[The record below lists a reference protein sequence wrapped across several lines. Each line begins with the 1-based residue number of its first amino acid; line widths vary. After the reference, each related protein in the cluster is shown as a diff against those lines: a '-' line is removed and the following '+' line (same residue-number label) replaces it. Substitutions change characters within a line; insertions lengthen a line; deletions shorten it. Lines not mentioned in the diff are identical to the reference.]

1 MNPDSPRLHL
11 QERGVAPSSYGS
23 PSLTSRILDRGSRS
37 RNERPVADW
46 PLPPGYSGMHGDN
59 SNEVDDLRP
68 ATPHIKDSAPPQGP
82 APVQA
87 APTRE
92 PFVYPFYKPRNLP
105 KRRYYIA
112 FIVFL
117 LILVGVLATVF
128 GIKKEHM
135 DKIRPPS
142 PANSVALTELTPLA
156 TTLVSTEVIPTTLIS
171 TEFTSPFSIPAT
183 TISEVST
190 TTQVTTQPTTIIEST
205 TIIHSTTVIESNMG
219 IESTTQA
226 HSLALTQLST
236 VTQIRTLV
244 PISTLTTSFPST
256 SIQST
261 TVTRT
266 TTVVITLTHTST
278 KMNGDTLTFLR
289 SKLSTER
296 LSRTSVMDLFKTKV
310 STIIVG
316 TLTRTVTTK
325 SGIPSAAVSSTAG
338 R

>member
-1 MNPDSPRLHL
+1 MNTDSAQLRR
-11 QERGVAPSSYGS
+11 QERGVAPSSYGD

-37 RNERPVADW
+37 RNGRPVADW

-68 ATPHIKDSAPPQGP
+68 ATRHIKDSAPPQGP

-87 APTRE
+87 APTKE
-92 PFVYPFYKPRNLP
+92 PFVFPFYKPRKLP

-135 DKIRPPS
+135 DKVRPPS
-142 PANSVALTELTPLA
+142 PANSVALTELTPF
-156 TTLVSTEVIPTTLIS
+156 TITPVPTEVIPTTLIS
-171 TEFTSPFSIPAT
+171 TEFTSPSSIPAT

-205 TIIHSTTVIESNMG
+205 TIVHSTTVIESNMG
-219 IESTTQA
+219 IDSTTQA
-226 HSLALTQLST
+226 HSLALTQSST
-236 VTQIRTLV
+236 VTQIWTSV
-244 PISTLTTSFPST
+244 PISTWTTSFSST

-278 KMNGDTLTFLR
+278 EMHGDTLTFLR
-289 SKLSTER
+289 PTLSTER
-296 LSRTSVMDLFKTKV
+296 LSRTSVTDLFKTKV

-316 TLTRTVTTK
+316 TLTRTVTTE
-325 SGIPSAAVSSTAG
+325 SGIPSAVASSTAG

>member
-11 QERGVAPSSYGS
+11 QERRVGPSSYGS
-23 PSLTSRILDRGSRS
+23 PALTSRILDRSSRS

-59 SNEVDDLRP
+59 SNEMDDLRV
-68 ATPHIKDSAPPQGP
+68 ATPHITDSAPQGP

-87 APTRE
+87 APTKE
-92 PFVYPFYKPRNLP
+92 PFVFLLYNPRKLP

-142 PANSVALTELTPLA
+142 PANSVALTELTPF
-156 TTLVSTEVIPTTLIS
+156 TITPVPTEVIPTTLIS
-171 TEFTSPFSIPAT
+171 TEFTSPSSIPAT

-205 TIIHSTTVIESNMG
+205 TIVHSTTVIESNMG
-219 IESTTQA
+219 IDSTTQV
-226 HSLALTQLST
+226 HSLALTQSST
-236 VTQIRTLV
+236 VTQIWTSV
-244 PISTLTTSFPST
+244 PISTWTTSFSST

-278 KMNGDTLTFLR
+278 EMNGDTLTFLR
-289 SKLSTER
+289 PTLSTER
-296 LSRTSVMDLFKTKV
+296 LSRTSVTDLFKTKV

-316 TLTRTVTTK
+316 TLTRTLTTE
-325 SGIPSAAVSSTAG
+325 SGIPSAVASSTAG